1 MPYFPPKTSAAQVAE
16 AGSNPFLMPPASPSV
31 YDDEFFGGS
40 PDLEARGWKFRDM
53 AAPSVAMIR
62 DGDIVPFYAF
72 TASQVNPI
80 AAGHYRSTIYGS
92 VLFLQLP
99 GVTAKTYL
107 LYKPTPAMSATWPN
121 GTVAWCRAA
130 RVGYI
135 NSLASPD
142 GGISS
147 ELAYTTSG
155 GTVWDDTNR
164 IFTTTYNNSAGD
176 NNTCDAGRVIAG
188 TKGSGGTFSETPGTG
203 TKYDIIG
210 SYIFANASGVTTNTR
225 HAAVF
230 VDSGSLSGVTDDG
243 LNRQSHAL
251 NPTLFTAYGVRL
263 EGGSSV
269 GTIQSTA
276 AVPYAYALDFVRF
289 FQGDIT
295 NKWIAG

>member
-1 MPYFPPKTSAAQVAE
+1 MPLYNPSSSPLSADS
-16 AGSNPFLMPPASPSV
+16 GSNPYLARPASPSV
-31 YDDEFFGGS
+31 YDDEFDSGS
-40 PDLEARGWKFRDM
+40 PDIEARGWKFRDM
-53 AAPSVAMIR
+53 AAPTVAMIR
-62 DGDIVPFYAF
+62 DGNITPFYAF

-121 GTVAWCRAA
+121 GTIAWCRAA
-130 RVGYI
+130 RVGYS

-142 GGISS
+142 GGISA

-155 GTVWDDTNR
+155 GTVWDDANR
-164 IFTTTYNNSAGD
+164 ILTTTYNNSAGD

-188 TKGSGGTFSETPGTG
+188 SKSTGGIFTETPGTG

-225 HAAVF
+225 HSAVF
-230 VDSGSLSGVTDDG
+230 VESTSLSGIVDDG
-243 LNRQSHAL
+243 WNKLSHAL

-263 EGGSSV
+263 EGGSSI
-269 GTIQSTA
+269 GTIQSTPG
-276 AVPYAYALDFVRF
+276 VPYAYAIDFVRYY
-289 FQGDIT
+289 QGDIT